1 MINRKT
7 VLLSEENF
15 PNKKKE
21 KIDMIRVKRRADI
34 KRGIESLSKWINFIK
49 REAVKK
55 VPGNVVSLLFQ

>member
-34 KRGIESLSKWINFIK
+34 KRGIESLSKWINIIK